1 MAWLNVALVCLGFL
15 PGGGRAN
22 RAFESGQLYFRC
34 TDMETS
40 GAVLGRDAATGIPFI
55 ADGCGTTPGLEREIR
70 LWNGSLRKLWDRVF
84 TSGTNFT
91 VRAGDE
97 YLIYQE
103 FTLCYTRGPERAL
116 IHIHPE
122 ELWAVLSHC
131 RRGASPVT
139 GQVSMQGWYPGMG
152 SPATAFVSA
161 HDPAMP
167 VIQGLLERGRTALVS
182 Q

>member
-1 MAWLNVALVCLGFL
+1 MVWINVALACLGFI
-15 PGGGRAN
+15 PGGYRASQV
-22 RAFESGQLYFRC
+22 FESGQLYFRC
-34 TDMETS
+34 TGIETS
-40 GAVLGRDAATGIPFI
+40 GLDYRRDIATGIPFI
-55 ADGCGTTPGLEREIR
+55 TDGCEATPGLEREIR
-70 LWNGSLRKLWDRVF
+70 LWNSSMRKLWDQVY

-103 FTLCYTRGPERAL
+103 FTLCYTRGPERVFL
-116 IHIHPE
+116 HIHPE

-131 RRGASPVT
+131 RRAASPVT

-152 SPATAFVSA
+152 APATAFVSA

-167 VIQGLLERGRTALVS
+167 VIQELLERGRTALGNR
-182 Q
+182 